1 MEEKIFEV
9 IATTIANLILSDGL
23 SSLFDSIKN
32 KIKDK
37 NDKRMFIDQL
47 SSYLSKEQ
55 KYNGLDSL
63 ANEYDFEGICKYLC
77 NGSVDKIEIAISG
90 TESERKAARNDLY
103 NSAFYNASAN
113 TEYFTA

>member
-77 NGSVDKIEIAISG
+77 NGSVDKIEIA
-90 TESERKAARNDLY
+90 
-103 NSAFYNASAN
+103 
-113 TEYFTA
+113 EYSTI